1 MHMYLLGM
9 LNEDRLLNVLNNW
22 YMINNSSSLDMQQRS
37 VFVHGTDVTVAAAA
51 AFSLCFGFISGAAPP
66 DTNSVADIT

>member
-1 MHMYLLGM
+1 
-9 LNEDRLLNVLNNW
+9 
-22 YMINNSSSLDMQQRS
+22 MINNSSSLDMQQRS